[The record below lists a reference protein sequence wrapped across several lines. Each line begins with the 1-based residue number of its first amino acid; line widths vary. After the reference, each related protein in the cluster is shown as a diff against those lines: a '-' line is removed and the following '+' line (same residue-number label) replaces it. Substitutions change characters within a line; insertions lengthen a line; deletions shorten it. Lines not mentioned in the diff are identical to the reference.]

1 MPTFQTARRV
11 AHSAQ
16 EMFDLV
22 ADVEKYPE
30 FLPMCTGLRIRERRQ
45 DSQGR
50 DVIIAAMSVGYK
62 AIRETFTSQVTLD
75 RAARKILVEYID
87 GPFRYLE
94 NVWTFSDLSGADESH
109 GPTAEVGFF
118 IDYEF
123 RSRMLGL
130 LMGSLFDTA
139 FRKFAEAFERR
150 ADFIYR
156 NAPPASA
163 ASSQS

>member
-1 MPTFQTARRV
+1 MPTFQTSRRV

-16 EMFDLV
+16 NMFELV
-22 ADVEKYPE
+22 ANVEAYPE
-30 FLPMCTGLRIRERRQ
+30 FLPICTGLRVRERRQ
-45 DSQGR
+45 DAQGR
-50 DVIIAAMSVGYK
+50 EVIIAAMSVGYK

-75 RAARKILVEYID
+75 REARKILVEYID

-94 NVWTFSDLSGADESH
+94 NVWTFRDLSTAVETGNRA
-109 GPTAEVGFF
+109 AEVGFF

-123 RSRMLGL
+123 RSRMLGM

-150 ADFIYR
+150 ADVIYR
-156 NAPPASA
+156 SAPTAS
-163 ASSQS
+163 